1 MTMNEGSPL
10 VTGSVISYLGMCREE
25 NAHLQRG
32 MNYRLHGR
40 HSVILM
46 SVRRDAPYADR
57 FEEEGTIL
65 IYEGH
70 DLPNLRNSPVNPKQ
84 VDQPMFSPTGSLTAN
99 GKFHEAAQD
108 YKQGLRQAEL
118 VKVYEKVLSGVW
130 VYNGFFQIID
140 AWQQWDGA
148 RNVFKFKMVISDQ
161 EEPAYS
167 SQAGDLPHQRL
178 IPTDVKLAVWKRD
191 KGQCVLCQCQDN
203 LHFDHV
209 IPFSKGGSSLVAEN
223 VQLLC
228 VRHNLSKSDN
238 IE

>member
-1 MTMNEGSPL
+1 MNKTVPIFA
-10 VTGSVISYLGMCREE
+10 GSVISYLEMCHEE

-32 MNYRLHGR
+32 MNYRLHGK

-46 SVRRDAPYADR
+46 SVRQDAPYADR
-57 FEEEGTIL
+57 FEEEGKFL

-70 DLPNLRNSPVNPKQ
+70 DVPNVRNSSISPKQ
-84 VDQPMFSPTGSLTAN
+84 IDQPMFSPVGSLTAN
-99 GKFHEAAQD
+99 GKFHEAARD

-130 VYNGFFQIID
+130 VYNGYFRVVD
-140 AWQQWDGA
+140 AWQQWDGT
-148 RNVFKFKMVISDQ
+148 RNVFKFKMEFSDK
-161 EEPAYS
+161 EEQS
-167 SQAGDLPHQRL
+167 HLSQAHDLPHQRL
-178 IPTDVKLAVWKRD
+178 IPTEVKLAVWKRD
-191 KGQCVLCQCQDN
+191 KGQCILCQSQDN
-203 LHFDHV
+203 LHFDHI

-228 VRHNLSKSDN
+228 ARHNLSKSDN

>member
-1 MTMNEGSPL
+1 MNKVPTLEA
-10 VTGSVISYLGMCREE
+10 GSVISYLEMCQEE

-32 MNYRLHGR
+32 MNYHLHGG

-57 FEEEGTIL
+57 FEEEGRIL

-70 DLPNLRNSPVNPKQ
+70 DLPSVRNSSINPKQ

-108 YKQGLRQAEL
+108 HKQGLRRAEL
-118 VKVYEKVLSGVW
+118 IKVYEKVLSGVW
-130 VYNGFFQIID
+130 VYNGFFRLVD

-148 RNVFKFKMVISDQ
+148 RNVFKFKMEASDH
-161 EEPAYS
+161 EE
-167 SQAGDLPHQRL
+167 QAATSHKSDLPHQRL
-178 IPTDVKLAVWKRD
+178 IPTEVKLAVWKRD
-191 KGQCVLCQCQDN
+191 KGQCVLCQRQDN
-203 LHFDHV
+203 LHFDHI
-209 IPFSKGGSSLVAEN
+209 IPFSKGGSSLVVEN

-228 VRHNLSKSDN
+228 ARHNLSKSDN